1 MYYVY
6 VIRCKDATLYT
17 GYAVNVNERIK
28 KHNEGTGA
36 RYTRGRTPVEL
47 VYVEEW
53 KDKSSAMRREIEIK
67 RYSKSKKEQLI
78 EGWKNEY
85 V

>member
-53 KDKSSAMRREIEIK
+53 EDKSSAMRREIEIK